1 MPTWKST
8 TVKYSRDP
16 DPSFTHT
23 PSTMPITPLTSH
35 PDHYF
40 KLFTHTAH
48 ISHFQGDTNTTSP
61 TQRRHSI
68 FHKTNQ
74 QNAAATHSPTHMRHA
89 GRGHT
94 RGCHTHAHM
103 HTCGQPCGRA
113 ARGQRYKDI
122 RIRNH
127 AGSGPGHVGA
137 DRRAQTDARPAGRPG
152 GRALED
158 AHRAGLGQGDQHQ
171 RGYTSEVTA
180 LTALRQSGHIS
191 GAYM

>member
-16 DPSFTHT
+16 DPSFTHTPYT

-74 QNAAATHSPTHMRHA
+74 QNAAATPHTAPHTCGMLAEATHVGA
-89 GRGHT
+89 T
-94 RGCHTHAHM
+94 RM
-103 HTCGQPCGRA
+103 HTCTRAASRA

-137 DRRAQTDARPAGRPG
+137 DRRAQTDARPAGRAG
-152 GRALED
+152 GRWRTHTE
-158 AHRAGLGQGDQHQ
+158 QG
-171 RGYTSEVTA
+171 
-180 LTALRQSGHIS
+180 
-191 GAYM
+191 